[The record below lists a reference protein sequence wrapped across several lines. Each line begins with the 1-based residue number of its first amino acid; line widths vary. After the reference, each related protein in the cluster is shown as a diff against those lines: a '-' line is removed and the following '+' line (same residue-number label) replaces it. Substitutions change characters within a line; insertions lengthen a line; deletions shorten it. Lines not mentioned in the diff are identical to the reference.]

1 MWRVRCE
8 EESKGRPVRLLRR
21 EVAVSNVDI
30 VWVGVSLSVARVKLI
45 EGRFTTTDALVIG
58 LLIFFAWPRGG

>member
-1 MWRVRCE
+1 M
-8 EESKGRPVRLLRR
+8 RLLRR